1 MFFKSIEIIGIVLTI
16 WYYVTNT
23 GYIRIKIW

>member
-23 GYIRIKIW
+23 DIYG